1 LNFEFL
7 LFLDHGDVIW
17 DYPKGRGLGEKEALL
32 DTILGRGR
40 GVISTFVIENHIFC
54 FDTP

>member
-17 DYPKGRGLGEKEALL
+17 DYPKGRILGRRKGIIRY
-32 DTILGRGR
+32 TILGRVG
-40 GVISTFVIENHIFC
+40 GDVGTL
-54 FDTP
+54 